1 MGPRMAEVLL
11 HAQTDEALTRLAA
24 TGHERAFALLVER
37 YRRPLLRFAAHAGP
51 HARAED
57 VVQQTL
63 LAAWLALNTGAE
75 VVHVRGWLHQIAR
88 NAAAKIAHDD
98 GPQRDGL
105 AGLPAP
111 HTTERIVDERLAL
124 DRIVDAVRSLPE
136 AQRVALVHV
145 AVDGRSG
152 RDVAR
157 TLGVSEGAVR
167 QLVRRGRQ
175 TVRAGG
181 SDVPPSD
188 LGATPV
194 SGVLTPLPAGL
205 RGGP

>member
-1 MGPRMAEVLL
+1 MGPRMADVLL

-37 YRRPLLRFAAHAGP
+37 YRRPLLRFAANAGP

-63 LAAWLALNTGAE
+63 LAAWLALSAGAE

-88 NAAAKIAHDD
+88 NAAARIADDD
-98 GPQRDGL
+98 GPGRDGL

-111 HTTERIVDERLAL
+111 HTTEGIVDQRLAL
-124 DRIVDAVRSLPE
+124 DRIVDTVRSLPE
-136 AQRVALVHV
+136 TQRLALVHV

-157 TLGVSEGAVR
+157 MLGVSESAVR

-175 TVRAGG
+175 TVRAGATALI
-181 SDVPPSD
+181 PP
-188 LGATPV
+188 
-194 SGVLTPLPAGL
+194 PLPPA
-205 RGGP
+205 